1 MNGWINPILVIMLAF
16 TLSTY
21 TVFILAMF
29 ATVHGDLWNRG
40 DPEWYDS
47 TSQFRVNSYK
57 IDDPNA

>member
-1 MNGWINPILVIMLAF
+1 MLAF